1 MFPKKKQTSVAVR
14 FLVTYFLLGISIL
27 LLAFFYYT
35 RQVFQLNR
43 DLEAQV
49 ESLASLAAEIPE
61 LNDNRLQDRLN
72 QIVKQ
77 STQVGRLSF
86 VITDADDQQVIIA
99 KGVDSEIERKLLAEP
114 PILLNTEEGLRLE
127 SILERMRQKSFSRSI
142 QYLVEDREIYGYLY
156 HGVSDSTAIEQIP
169 FVFTD
174 ANNKPKK
181 WQRWDGLVTS
191 TNSSE
196 DQLSQAKMLIRSAT
210 AQNHIIPLQTTPN
223 WKKGHFYYEKK
234 PYYGLM
240 VMPVVL
246 VVVFL
251 TFSLVGFLSYRR
263 IKTYEQSAIWTGLAK
278 ETAHQLG
285 TPISSL
291 IGWVDFIIAREESQS
306 DPLLSETYQN
316 MQKDLNRLQQIAR
329 RFSKIGSQ
337 PQKEWVDVN
346 WVVSEAVLYFQ
357 ARLPKSKKI
366 DLNVDYG
373 GLPQIKANAELLQWV
388 FENLIR
394 NSVDA
399 MDKPIGQIH
408 LSLAYNPIKNLITI
422 LYSDNGKGVK
432 WRDRRKIFSPGMTT
446 KKHGWG
452 LGLTLVKRIIE
463 EYHNGRIRLL
473 HTDTDGTTFEIR
485 IPTPQSTG
493 QLLSKQIA

>member
-1 MFPKKKQTSVAVR
+1 MFSIKKQTSAAVR
-14 FLVTYFLLGISIL
+14 FLVTYFLLGVLIL

-35 RQVFQLNR
+35 RQVLKLNQ

-61 LNDNRLQDRLN
+61 LSDSGLQSRLN

-86 VITDADDQQVIIA
+86 VITDAEEQKVVIA
-99 KGVDSEIERKLLAEP
+99 KGIDPEIERKLQAEP
-114 PILLNTEEGLRLE
+114 PIRLNSEELLLIE
-127 SILERMRQKSFSRSI
+127 STVERMRRKGIRRSI
-142 QYLVEDREIYGYLY
+142 RYLVEDREIYGYLY
-156 HGVSDSTAIEQIP
+156 HGVSDSAAIEQIP

-181 WQRWDGLVTS
+181 WQRWEGLVTS
-191 TNSSE
+191 ASSSE
-196 DQLSQAKMLIRSAT
+196 DQLSQAKMLVRSAT
-210 AQNHIIPLQTTPN
+210 AQNHVIPLQTTPN
-223 WKKGHFYYEKK
+223 WQKGYFYYEKK

-246 VVVFL
+246 VTVFL
-251 TFSLVGFLSYRR
+251 TFSLVGFISYRR

-291 IGWVDFIIAREESQS
+291 IGWVEFIIDRGGNES
-306 DPLLSETYQN
+306 DPLLGRTYKN

-329 RFSKIGSQ
+329 RFSKIGSL

-346 WVVSEAVLYFQ
+346 WVVSEVVTYFR
-357 ARLPKSKKI
+357 ARLPKSKEVN
-366 DLNVDYG
+366 LNVDYG
-373 GLPQIKANAELLQWV
+373 GLPQIKANSELLQWV

-394 NSVDA
+394 NSIDA
-399 MDKPIGQIH
+399 MDKTVGQIN
-408 LSLAYNPIKNLITI
+408 LRLAYDSTKRLINI
-422 LYSDNGKGVK
+422 LYSDNGKGIGRK
-432 WRDRRKIFSPGMTT
+432 DRRKIFNPGMTT
-446 KKHGWG
+446 KNHGWG
-452 LGLTLVKRIIE
+452 LGLTLAKRIIE

-473 HTDTDGTTFEIR
+473 HTSASGTTFEIQ
-485 IPTPQSTG
+485 IPVSQS
-493 QLLSKQIA
+493 K